1 MSASNVS
8 TPVPAYRDMEQR
20 FAPCRSL
27 MGGTVAMRRA
37 GRTYLPQFPKETN
50 LRYETRLASSV
61 LYEVYR
67 LTVETLCGRPFGKA
81 VQLAEGSPAFYADV
95 VEDVDLSG
103 TDLTTF
109 ATQCLLDMLVYGKCH
124 ILADLP
130 NTAELRTMLGRS
142 LTKADEADY
151 RIRGYLVRLDPAA
164 VIGWRGYRIGGRE
177 ELTELRYRLTTDAEP
192 AADDPYGSPQQDLVI
207 AWYPDRIERWE
218 RHESTSGREEW
229 TRTVETANTLGQI
242 PLVTVYTRREALLT
256 AYPPLEGLA
265 WLNIKHWQTQSDQ
278 DQIEKMARVPLLHFA
293 GYDAE
298 AVQGFEVGPFRSIVN
313 RDPSARVEV
322 IETNGGAVD
331 VGQRALE
338 VLVGQ
343 MESLAMAPLRRRP
356 GNVTA
361 TELAIDAGRQV
372 SDLEAYVL
380 KLEQGL
386 GRALQLT
393 AAWSGQG
400 ALDAPVVRIAQD
412 FGWTVGLKEE
422 LAELREDFKL
432 GVIPRRVYLQERQRR
447 GLLSSDLDIEEVL
460 AEAEQEG
467 AAGLFPGSGA
477 DPDPSA
483 DRSSDPAPDA
493 GAQGG
498 PAADDVTAGDDPAPT
513 SGRRAR
519 RRAKGRR

>member
-1 MSASNVS
+1 
-8 TPVPAYRDMEQR
+8 
-20 FAPCRSL
+20 
-27 MGGTVAMRRA
+27 MRQA
-37 GRTYLPQFPKETN
+37 GRTYLPQFPKESN
-50 LRYETRLASSV
+50 ARYETRLAASV

-67 LTVETLCGRPFGKA
+67 LTVETLAGRPFGKA
-81 VQLAEGSPAFYADV
+81 VQLAEGTPAFYTDV

-109 ATQCLLDMLVYGKCH
+109 AMQCMLDMLVYGKAH
-124 ILADLP
+124 VLADLP
-130 NTAELRTMLGRS
+130 NTAELRDTLGRP

-151 RIRGYLVRLDPAA
+151 RLRGYLVRLDPAA
-164 VIGWRGYRIGGRE
+164 VVGWCGQRVGGRE
-177 ELTELRYRLTTDAEP
+177 ELSELRYRLTVDASASP
-192 AADDPYGSPQQDLVI
+192 DDPYGHQQQDVVI

-218 RHESTSGREEW
+218 QARNGNGRDEW
-229 TRTVETANTLGQI
+229 TLQGQTANTLGRI
-242 PLVTVYTRREALLT
+242 PLVTVYTRREGLLV

-265 WLNIKHWQTQSDQ
+265 WLNIKHWQCQSDQ
-278 DQIEKMARVPLLHFA
+278 DQIEKMARVPMLHFA

-298 AVQGFEVGPFRSIVN
+298 DVQGFEVGPFRSIVN

-322 IETNGGAVD
+322 IETDGAAVG

-380 KLEQGL
+380 KLEHGL
-386 GRALQLT
+386 GAALHL
-393 AAWSGQG
+393 AARWSGQG
-400 ALDAPVVRIAQD
+400 ALEAPAVRIAQD

-432 GVIPRRVYLQERQRR
+432 GVIPRRIYLSERQRR
-447 GLLSSDLDIEEVL
+447 GLLSSDLDIEAVI
-460 AEAEQEG
+460 AEAEAEG
-467 AAGLFPGSGA
+467 AAGLFGGSG
-477 DPDPSA
+477 DDT
-483 DRSSDPAPDA
+483 PATGDGHVPGHD
-493 GAQGG
+493 QGG
-498 PAADDVTAGDDPAPT
+498 PKPDDDEPDDTRPPAAGNGPRAA
-513 SGRRAR
+513 SKRAR
-519 RRAKGRR
+519 